1 MTLQADM
8 VKCQTVDEMLAYMDG
23 CIQLAQGIKVT
34 MQENIVKYEHCE
46 KLLEMERASLK
57 NGR

>member
-1 MTLQADM
+1 MA
-8 VKCQTVDEMLAYMDG
+8 KCQTVDEMLAYMDG
-23 CIQLAQGIKVT
+23 CIQLAHGIMVT
-34 MQENIVKYEHCE
+34 MQENIVKYEHCK

>member
-23 CIQLAQGIKVT
+23 CIQLAQGIMVT
-34 MQENIVKYEHCE
+34 MQENIVKYEHCK